1 MRECKECASKY
12 GKIILV
18 GGPEKTLSQNIHSF
32 VAATVNWQLSHI
44 GSGDSDN
51 AGHVPGRTLFLNIFF
66 YHFSTCNYVLV

>member
-1 MRECKECASKY
+1 MRVNTVKSS
-12 GKIILV
+12 LSV
-18 GGPEKTLSQNIHSF
+18 GQRKHSAKMFTL

-66 YHFSTCNYVLV
+66 TILAHVIMC